1 MTIFAFQV
9 KPELNID
16 PMGHFLISIVI
27 TVSNLT
33 SCDNQAESA
42 ICLPMP
48 LVNHP
53 TQFNA

>member
-27 TVSNLT
+27 TLCNLT

-42 ICLPMP
+42 ICLPIP

>member
-27 TVSNLT
+27 TLCNLT